1 MTELLGEAR
10 AELYDRQIRVWGIE
24 AQARMNS
31 SRVLI
36 CGMKGL
42 HAEVAKNL
50 VLAGVNVTIQDS
62 TLVDI
67 SDLGANCFL
76 RVDDIGKNVA
86 QSCHGP
92 IQALNGY
99 SAVVCE
105 TRPVASIDD
114 EFFSQFNVVLLS
126 ADSQEEVY
134 GNSIQKLHRL
144 SRCKSL

>member
-1 MTELLGEAR
+1 MMELLGEAQ

-62 TLVDI
+62 NIVDI

-86 QSCHGP
+86 LSCHEP

-99 SAVVCE
+99 SDVVCE
-105 TRPVASIDD
+105 MRPIASIEDT
-114 EFFSQFNVVLLS
+114 FFTHFNVVLLS
-126 ADSQEEVY
+126 AESSEEV
-134 GNSIQKLHRL
+134 
-144 SRCKSL
+144 CE